1 MFVAKKTTG
10 HRIHRYDKK
19 MKCDLR
25 RIESTKQ
32 HRISE
37 NPYSWAMRQWLQ
49 TFSRFKAPIRTLGV
63 EHRFAILHHLMAL
76 SERDRYLRFGYAASD
91 AHIQRYV
98 QNLRFERDE
107 IFGVFNWRLQL
118 IAMAHLAY
126 MLDETK
132 QHSAEFGVSVA
143 RAARGRGYG
152 AQLFDRAVRHARNQ
166 GVTNIIVHALTENAA
181 MLSIASKAGATLVR
195 DGAESQASLQ
205 VPAADFRS
213 HLTELVE
220 EQLARTQ
227 YQFKAKGRWVRS
239 VVRGAQALW
248 HRVFRRRT
256 LA

>member
-1 MFVAKKTTG
+1 
-10 HRIHRYDKK
+10 
-19 MKCDLR
+19 
-25 RIESTKQ
+25 
-32 HRISE
+32 
-37 NPYSWAMRQWLQ
+37 MRTWLQ
-49 TFSRFKAPIRTLGV
+49 SLNRFKAPIRTLGV
-63 EHRFAILHHLMAL
+63 EHRFAILRHLLAL
-76 SERDRYLRFGYAASD
+76 SQRDRYLRFGYAASD

-143 RAARGRGYG
+143 SHARGRGYG

-166 GVTNIIVHALTENAA
+166 GVTHIVVHALTENAA
-181 MLSIASKAGATLVR
+181 MLAIAAKAGATLAR
-195 DGAESQASLQ
+195 DGAESQASLH

-220 EQLARTQ
+220 ERLARTQ
-227 YQFKAKGRWVRS
+227 YQFKAQGQWLRAL
-239 VVRGAQALW
+239 VRGIQALW
-248 HRVFRRRT
+248 HRVFRRSHWV
-256 LA
+256 

>member
-1 MFVAKKTTG
+1 M
-10 HRIHRYDKK
+10 H
-19 MKCDLR
+19 
-25 RIESTKQ
+25 S
-32 HRISE
+32 
-37 NPYSWAMRQWLQ
+37 WLQ
-49 TFSRFKAPIRTLGV
+49 TLSRFKAPIRTLGV
-63 EHRFAILHHLMAL
+63 EHRFAILRHLLAL

-126 MLDETK
+126 MLDEAK
-132 QHSAEFGVSVA
+132 QHSAEFGVSVSSY
-143 RAARGRGYG
+143 ARGRGYG

-166 GVTNIIVHALTENAA
+166 GVTHIIVHALTENAT
-181 MLSIASKAGATLVR
+181 MLAIAAKAGATLVR

-220 EQLARTQ
+220 EQLALTQ
-227 YQFKAKGRWVRS
+227 YQFKVQGQWLRSAARS
-239 VVRGAQALW
+239 VQALW
-248 HRVFRRRT
+248 HRLFRRRSCT
-256 LA
+256 S